1 MKRMGKDNFF
11 KEWER
16 SKELFAKM
24 GKQNFYFFK
33 KYEVMVFILFYFL
46 FLSLKEWE
54 RNLKRS
60 RNNLFKKEKEKEGD
74 PQ

>member
-1 MKRMGKDNFF
+1 MREIKRIICKNGK
-11 KEWER
+11 
-16 SKELFAKM
+16 AK
-24 GKQNFYFFK
+24 FLFFK
-33 KYEVMVFILFYFL
+33 KYEVMVFILFYIL